1 MSTVLIF
8 FRGSSPAL
16 CQAVIDG
23 IVAAGGHCTN
33 YGVLST
39 PQLHFFV
46 VCKNTNGEYGT
57 ASEEG
62 YFEKLGKAFVLFGN
76 GVSFNNFI

>member
-1 MSTVLIF
+1 M
-8 FRGSSPAL
+8 
-16 CQAVIDG
+16 IDG

-76 GVSFNNFI
+76 GVSVNNLIINLMVYIFLFSALGKLY